1 MLCQLGA
8 GKLKDDGAR
17 YVYILP
23 RSQVG
28 AQGHS
33 EPDFLVRSTRQGRT
47 CPKTERIQRP
57 AVKQEVGSE
66 ALQPISKADCKPS
79 AVALDEERSP
89 RNDLLVVKSMMGTMH
104 KVRNHSSQ
112 LTLTTHK
119 GHVDVGIIRITC
131 GALSPSRRS
140 RHQPLPDPVL
150 FTRPEG
156 VRSRSGRAQTC
167 PNLGFLLT
175 ISLMLE
181 NIYRLT

>member
-33 EPDFLVRSTRQGRT
+33 ELDFLVRSTRQGRT

-104 KVRNHSSQ
+104 KVRNYSLHLQHTKDTS
-112 LTLTTHK
+112 TLGLFGSRAAHFLRRA
-119 GHVDVGIIRITC
+119 DPDINRCPIPSC
-131 GALSPSRRS
+131 SPA
-140 RHQPLPDPVL
+140 PK
-150 FTRPEG
+150 E
-156 VRSRSGRAQTC
+156 
-167 PNLGFLLT
+167 
-175 ISLMLE
+175 
-181 NIYRLT
+181 